1 LFTSS
6 HNSSVSI
13 ITSQGPTENLA
24 GATSALSAT
33 QTRSASIRVIPLHV
47 PVNRPVIAELSS
59 KDVIHDY
66 FVPAMRIGGDA
77 IPGSLIP
84 IWFTP
89 LKTGTYE
96 VICAQLCGLGHY
108 GMKGTLVVDTP
119 QDYEAWLKER
129 AELAGGAQP
138 ASSPGAPQQP
148 QNKLPQAAGKPEQQP
163 AQPAQSPGQL

>member
-1 LFTSS
+1 
-6 HNSSVSI
+6 ND
-13 ITSQGPTENLA
+13 PA
-24 GATSALSAT
+24 GKDDIVTT
-33 QTRSASIRVIPLHV
+33 GELHV
-47 PVNRPVIAELSS
+47 PVDRPVIAELSS

-89 LKTGTYE
+89 IKTGTYE

-108 GMKGTLVVDTP
+108 GMKGTLGVDAP
-119 QDYEAWLKER
+119 RDYQAWLKDR
-129 AELAGGAQP
+129 AELAGGAQ
-138 ASSPGAPQQP
+138 GAPPSPPAGAAQP
-148 QNKLPQAAGKPEQQP
+148 QNNPPHPAGKPEQQP